1 MFVSIICCQTKFL
14 EMVIKIVRVLTN
26 KLLQTDISVIESV
39 GGVMP

>member
-1 MFVSIICCQTKFL
+1 
-14 EMVIKIVRVLTN
+14 MVIKIVRVLTN